1 MKSGETIS
9 RYRILGP
16 LGKGGMGVVYAA
28 EDLRLGRKVA
38 LKFLPEESLDE
49 TERKRFLNEA
59 RAAAQVRHPNI
70 CPMYD
75 VEEVDGRVFLAM
87 AHIEGETLSKRI
99 KKGLVPMSDVLRWG
113 SELASGIE
121 AAHSAGIVHRD
132 IKSNNVMVDE
142 QGRAMILDFGLA
154 LMGGEERLTIAGRA
168 VGTPAYMSPEQ
179 ARGGVVDERTD
190 LWALGVVLY
199 ELTTGKLPGLVPARL
214 RELRPEASVELEELV
229 AKAMSERVADRW
241 QNARELKQALE
252 RVAMGSVES
261 ETRTAM
267 LVQAPQRKPWWW
279 LGFVAAGIL
288 GLAGWGLYRETSKT
302 AAPPLSATAKEE
314 VKRVALLPFEA
325 KSEQARVLSDG
336 LMEVLA
342 NTISV
347 AEREGHKVWVVPI
360 SEVRNQKLSSA
371 EEARRVY
378 GVDLA
383 ILGQAE
389 SLGDGVSLVLQLV
402 DTATLR
408 KVGEKRVVYDPAKA
422 LESGDLA
429 VSAMR
434 ELLRVPDEPKPLTST
449 PSGTKRGKSGDSY
462 GAYLEGRGLMAH
474 REKGGNLDRAI
485 EKFEEAVAKDGNFA
499 MAFASLG
506 EAHWDKAVESS
517 GSPEHAALALRNAR
531 RAIELNDMLAISHA
545 KLGMILAESGKQEEG
560 IRELKRALEL
570 SPGNADA
577 YRELANVYEVQGRFA
592 EAEKHY
598 LESIQAR
605 PTDWYSYDNLADFY
619 LNRGKL
625 AEAET
630 NYRLAAKYAPENA
643 GIIRS
648 IGRLYRMNGRY
659 KDAVSEFQ
667 RSIQM
672 QPLAITYNS
681 LGLTYYYMHQYQQS
695 ILALE
700 AAIELD
706 PKSHQYWGNLGA
718 SCSMSIEDRDK
729 AVPAFRKAIEYAE
742 NLLKVSPTQYS
753 TMAALAEYRARLGD
767 KKRTW
772 AEIERIPESARGSV
786 ASRLVLAQEWT
797 GLRKDALETVRKY
810 FSTKVRLREL
820 LDEPALERLQ
830 ADADFKN
837 LIASLKTN

>member
-1 MKSGETIS
+1 MNSGETIS

-28 EDLRLGRKVA
+28 EDLRLSRKVA

-113 SELASGIE
+113 LELASGIE

-154 LMGGEERLTIAGRA
+154 LMSGEERLTIAGRA

-229 AKAMSERVADRW
+229 AKAMSEHVADRW
-241 QNARELKQALE
+241 QNAREMRQGLE

-267 LVQAPQRKPWWW
+267 LVRAPQRKPWWW
-279 LGFVAAGIL
+279 FGFVAAGIL

-302 AAPPLSATAKEE
+302 SLPPLPDTAKGD

-342 NTISV
+342 TTISL
-347 AEREGHKVWVVPI
+347 AEREGHKIWVVPI

-378 GVDLA
+378 GADLA

-389 SLGDGVSLVLQLV
+389 SAGDGVSLVMLLMLAARV
-402 DTATLR
+402 R
-408 KVGEKRVVYDPAKA
+408 KVGETRDVSDPPKA
-422 LESGDLA
+422 LESRDLA

-449 PSGTKRGKSGDSY
+449 PSGTKGGKSGDSY

-474 REKGGNLDRAI
+474 REKEGNLDRAI

-506 EAHWDKAVESS
+506 EAHWNKAVEAS
-517 GSPEHAALALRNAR
+517 GSPEQAARALRNAR
-531 RAIELNDMLAISHA
+531 RAIERNDMLAIGHA

-577 YRELANVYEVQGRFA
+577 YRELANVYEVQGRFD

-598 LESIQAR
+598 LECIRAR
-605 PTDWYSYDNLADFY
+605 PTDWYGYDNLADFY

-643 GIIRS
+643 GITRS

-659 KDAVSEFQ
+659 KEAVSEFQ

-672 QPLAITYNS
+672 QQLAITYNS

-695 ILALE
+695 VLALE

-718 SCSMSIEDRDK
+718 SCSMSTEDKDK

-742 NLLKVSPTQYS
+742 NFLKVSPTQYY

-767 KKRTW
+767 KKGTW

-786 ASRLVLAQEWT
+786 ASRLVLAQELT
-797 GLRKDALETVRKY
+797 GLRKEALATVRKY